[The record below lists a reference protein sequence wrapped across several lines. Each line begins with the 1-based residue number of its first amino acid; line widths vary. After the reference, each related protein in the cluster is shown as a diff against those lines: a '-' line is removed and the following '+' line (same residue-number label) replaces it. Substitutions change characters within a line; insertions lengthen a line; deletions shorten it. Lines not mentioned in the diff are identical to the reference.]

1 MRTKGYCLAN
11 VFSLVCALRDF
22 LGPLG
27 SSAGSDLELAAKA
40 ATIFIMMTALSPE
53 LMMTLGTLSASFRI
67 APGAAGAHGLR
78 EALSSQISVSQLRM
92 NILAL

>member
-1 MRTKGYCLAN
+1 
-11 VFSLVCALRDF
+11 
-22 LGPLG
+22 
-27 SSAGSDLELAAKA
+27 
-40 ATIFIMMTALSPE
+40 MTALSPE